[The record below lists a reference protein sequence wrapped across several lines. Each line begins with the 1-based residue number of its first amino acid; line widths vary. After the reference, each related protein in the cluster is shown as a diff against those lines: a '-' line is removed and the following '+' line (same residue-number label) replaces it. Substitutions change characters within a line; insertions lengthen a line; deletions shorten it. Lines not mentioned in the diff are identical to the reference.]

1 MWLEWHNERV
11 FRAVKYVFDG
21 AYGAPV
27 RREAKVVS
35 VVRVGDMNS
44 KMSRAAVAVSVVAT
58 LGFTAA
64 CGGGGD
70 EGKGAE
76 TKPSAAASA
85 TAAGDVKDKKDSAG
99 QAALTEAQLKE
110 AALAKGDVKGY
121 AIADMPAED
130 MPAETVPAEPAA
142 CQPLANMFFF
152 TSDPQAKARAGRTVT
167 PEDELSGSVISLAL
181 AAHEQSDAEKVMAD
195 LRKATENCTKYEH
208 VGNKYSGIEA
218 LTAPEQGDEAVS
230 YKMKGDIEGTEIPM
244 SFTVVR
250 SGSTLIGF
258 YSMNMLDAD
267 KAQVP
272 AELLE
277 AQVAK
282 LEKATG

>member
-1 MWLEWHNERV
+1 M
-11 FRAVKYVFDG
+11 
-21 AYGAPV
+21 
-27 RREAKVVS
+27 S
-35 VVRVGDMNS
+35 S
-44 KMSRAAVAVSVVAT
+44 KMSRAAVAASVVAA

-70 EGKGAE
+70 EEKGAE
-76 TKPSAAASA
+76 TKPSATASA
-85 TAAGDVKDKKDSAG
+85 SADGKAKDTAG
-99 QAALTEAQLKE
+99 QGALTEAQLKE

-121 AIADMPAED
+121 TIADLAAED
-130 MPAETVPAEPAA
+130 MPADTVPAEPSA
-142 CQPLANMFFF
+142 CQPIANMFFF
-152 TSDPQAKARAGRTVT
+152 TSDPKAKARAGRTVT

-208 VGNKYSGIEA
+208 VGSKYSKIES

-230 YKMKGDIEGTEIPM
+230 YKLQGDIEGAEIPM

-267 KAQVP
+267 KAVVP
-272 AELLE
+272 AELLD
-277 AQVAK
+277 AQVKK
-282 LEKATG
+282 LQKTTG

>member
-1 MWLEWHNERV
+1 
-11 FRAVKYVFDG
+11 
-21 AYGAPV
+21 
-27 RREAKVVS
+27 
-35 VVRVGDMNS
+35 MNS

-70 EGKGAE
+70 EDKGAE
-76 TKPSAAASA
+76 AKPSATAGA
-85 TAAGDVKDKKDSAG
+85 TATGDAKDSTG
-99 QAALTEAQLKE
+99 QDALTEAQLKE
-110 AALAKGDVKGY
+110 AALTKGDVKGY
-121 AIADMPAED
+121 AIAGMPAED
-130 MPAETVPAEPAA
+130 MPAETVPAKPAA

-195 LRKATENCTKYEH
+195 LREATENCTKYEH

-230 YKMKGDIEGTEIPM
+230 YKMKGDIEGAEIPM

-272 AELLE
+272 TELLE

>member
-1 MWLEWHNERV
+1 M
-11 FRAVKYVFDG
+11 K
-21 AYGAPV
+21 
-27 RREAKVVS
+27 
-35 VVRVGDMNS
+35 S

-58 LGFTAA
+58 LGLTAA

-70 EGKGAE
+70 EVKEAE
-76 TKPSAAASA
+76 KKPSASASA
-85 TAAGDVKDKKDSAG
+85 SEKAKDTAG
-99 QAALTEAQLKE
+99 QAALTEAQLKK
-110 AALAKGDVKGY
+110 AALVDGEVKGY
-121 AIADMPAED
+121 TIADMPADE
-130 MPAETVPAEPAA
+130 MPADTVPAEPAA
-142 CQPLANMFFF
+142 CQSIANMFFF
-152 TSDPQAKARAGRTVT
+152 TSDPKAKARVGRTVT
-167 PEDELSGSVISLAL
+167 PKDELSGSVISLAL
-181 AAHEQSDAEKVMAD
+181 AAHEQSDAEKVMAE
-195 LRKATENCTKYEH
+195 LRTATENCTKYEH

-230 YKMKGDIEGTEIPM
+230 YKMKGDIEGTKIPM

-272 AELLE
+272 AEVLE

-282 LEKATG
+282 LEKAAG

>member
-1 MWLEWHNERV
+1 
-11 FRAVKYVFDG
+11 
-21 AYGAPV
+21 
-27 RREAKVVS
+27 
-35 VVRVGDMNS
+35 MNS

-70 EGKGAE
+70 EDKGAE
-76 TKPSAAASA
+76 TKPSAGA
-85 TAAGDVKDKKDSAG
+85 TAAGDEKDSAG

-121 AIADMPAED
+121 KIADMPADE

-142 CQPLANMFFF
+142 CQPIANMFYF
-152 TSDPQAKARAGRTVT
+152 TSDPKAKARVGRTAT
-167 PEDELSGSVISLAL
+167 PEDALSASVTSLAL
-181 AAHEQSDAEKVMAD
+181 AAHEQSDAEKVIAD
-195 LRKATENCTKYEH
+195 LREATEKCTKYED
-208 VGNKYSGIEA
+208 VGNKYSGVEA
-218 LTAPEQGDEAVS
+218 LPAPEQGDEAVS
-230 YKMKGDIEGTEIPM
+230 YKMKGDIEGAEIPM

-272 AELLE
+272 TELLE

-282 LEKATG
+282 LEKAAG

>member
-1 MWLEWHNERV
+1 M
-11 FRAVKYVFDG
+11 K
-21 AYGAPV
+21 
-27 RREAKVVS
+27 S
-35 VVRVGDMNS
+35 T
-44 KMSRAAVAVSVVAT
+44 MSRVAVAVSVAAT
-58 LGFTAA
+58 LGLTAA

-70 EGKGAE
+70 DGKTE
-76 TKPSAAASA
+76 SKPSVSGTASA
-85 TAAGDVKDKKDSAG
+85 AEDAKNGDDGAGK
-99 QAALTEAQLKE
+99 AALTEAQLKE

-121 AIADMPAED
+121 KIADMPAED
-130 MPAETVPAEPAA
+130 MPAETVPAQPAA

-167 PEDELSGSVISLAL
+167 SEDALSANVISLAL

-195 LRKATENCTKYEH
+195 LRKATESCDSYEQ
-208 VGNKYSGIEA
+208 VGNKYSGVEA
-218 LTAPEQGDEAVS
+218 LTAPQQGDEAVA
-230 YKMKGDIEGTEIPM
+230 YKLKGDIEGAEIPM

-267 KAQVP
+267 KAEVP
-272 AELLE
+272 DAILD

-282 LEKATG
+282 LEKVAG

>member
-1 MWLEWHNERV
+1 M
-11 FRAVKYVFDG
+11 K
-21 AYGAPV
+21 
-27 RREAKVVS
+27 
-35 VVRVGDMNS
+35 S

-70 EGKGAE
+70 EDRGAE
-76 TKPSAAASA
+76 SKPSTAGSA
-85 TAAGDVKDKKDSAG
+85 TAAGDTKDGAG
-99 QAALTEAQLKE
+99 KPALTEAQLKQ

-121 AIADMPAED
+121 KIADMPAED

-152 TSDPQAKARAGRTVT
+152 TSDPQAKARTGRTVT
-167 PEDELSGSVISLAL
+167 SEDELSASVISLAL

-195 LRKATENCTKYEH
+195 LRKATENCTGYEH
-208 VGNKYSGIEA
+208 VGNKYTDIETLA
-218 LTAPEQGDEAVS
+218 APEQGDEAVA
-230 YKMKGDIEGTEIPM
+230 YKMKGDIEGAKIPM

-258 YSMNMLDAD
+258 YSMNMLEAD
-267 KAQVP
+267 KAEVP
-272 AELLE
+272 AAILD

-282 LEKATG
+282 LEKAAG

>member
-1 MWLEWHNERV
+1 M
-11 FRAVKYVFDG
+11 K
-21 AYGAPV
+21 
-27 RREAKVVS
+27 
-35 VVRVGDMNS
+35 S
-44 KMSRAAVAVSVVAT
+44 KMSRAAVAVSVMAT
-58 LGFTAA
+58 LGLTAA

-70 EGKGAE
+70 DKDAE
-76 TKPSAAASA
+76 KKPSAGSSA
-85 TAAGDVKDKKDSAG
+85 PAQKSKEPAG
-99 QAALTEAQLKE
+99 QGALTEAQLQK
-110 AALAKGDVKGY
+110 AALTKGDVKGY
-121 AIADMPAED
+121 TIADMPAED

-142 CQPLANMFFF
+142 CQPIANMFFF

-167 PEDELSGSVISLAL
+167 PKDELSGSVISLAL

-208 VGNKYSGIEA
+208 VGNKYSGVEA
-218 LTAPEQGDEAVS
+218 LPAPEQGDEAVS
-230 YKMKGDIEGTEIPM
+230 YKLKGDIEGAKIPM

-267 KAQVP
+267 KAKVP
-272 AELLE
+272 AEVLE

-282 LEKATG
+282 LEKAAG

>member
-1 MWLEWHNERV
+1 M
-11 FRAVKYVFDG
+11 K
-21 AYGAPV
+21 
-27 RREAKVVS
+27 
-35 VVRVGDMNS
+35 S

-64 CGGGGD
+64 CGGGD
-70 EGKGAE
+70 DKKSVEQ
-76 TKPSAAASA
+76 KPSTPASASA
-85 TAAGDVKDKKDSAG
+85 TEKAEDTAG
-99 QAALTEAQLKE
+99 QAALTEAQLKK

-121 AIADMPAED
+121 TIADMPAED

-142 CQPLANMFFF
+142 CQPIANMFFF

-167 PEDELSGSVISLAL
+167 PDDQLSGSVISLAL
-181 AAHEQSDAEKVMAD
+181 AAHEQSDAEKVIGD
-195 LRKATENCTKYEH
+195 LRKATENCTKYEQ
-208 VGNKYSGIEA
+208 VGNKYSDIKA

-230 YKMKGDIEGTEIPM
+230 YKMKGNIEGTEIPM

-250 SGSTLIGF
+250 SGSTIIGF
-258 YSMNMLDAD
+258 YSMNMLDAN

-272 AELLE
+272 AEVLE

-282 LEKATG
+282 LEKTAG

>member
-1 MWLEWHNERV
+1 MK
-11 FRAVKYVFDG
+11 A
-21 AYGAPV
+21 
-27 RREAKVVS
+27 
-35 VVRVGDMNS
+35 VRVGDMKVGDMKS
-44 KMSRAAVAVSVVAT
+44 TMSRAAVAVSVAAA

-70 EGKGAE
+70 EGKD
-76 TKPSAAASA
+76 TKPSAAGSA
-85 TAAGDVKDKKDSAG
+85 TAAGDAKNEQDGAG
-99 QAALTEAQLKE
+99 KAALTEAQLKE
-110 AALAKGDVKGY
+110 VALAKGDVKGY
-121 AIADMPAED
+121 KITALSAEE

-152 TSDPQAKARAGRTVT
+152 TSDPQAKARVGRSVT
-167 PEDELSGSVISLAL
+167 SEDALSASVISLAL

-195 LRKATENCTKYEH
+195 LRKATENCTGYEH
-208 VGNKYSGIEA
+208 VGSKYTDIKA
-218 LTAPEQGDEAVS
+218 LTAPEQGDEAVA
-230 YKMKGDIEGTEIPM
+230 YKLKGNIEGAKIPM

-267 KAQVP
+267 KAEVP
-272 AELLE
+272 DEILD

-282 LEKATG
+282 VEKVAG

>member
-1 MWLEWHNERV
+1 MWRGWHNERV
-11 FRAVKYVFDG
+11 CRAVTYVFGG

-27 RREAKVVS
+27 RHEVN
-35 VVRVGDMNS
+35 VVRVGDMKS
-44 KMSRAAVAVSVVAT
+44 RMSRAAVAVSVVAT

-70 EGKGAE
+70 EGKDAE
-76 TKPSAAASA
+76 TKPSVAGSASA
-85 TAAGDVKDKKDSAG
+85 DGDAKNDQDAAGKT
-99 QAALTEAQLKE
+99 ALTEAQLKE

-121 AIADMPAED
+121 KIADLPAED
-130 MPAETVPAEPAA
+130 MPAETVPAQPAA

-152 TSDPQAKARAGRTVT
+152 TSDPQAKARTGRTVT
-167 PEDELSGSVISLAL
+167 SEDELSASVISLAL

-195 LRKATENCTKYEH
+195 LRKATESCTGYEH
-208 VGNKYSGIEA
+208 VGNKYTDIETLA
-218 LTAPEQGDEAVS
+218 APEQGDEAVA
-230 YKMKGDIEGTEIPM
+230 YKLKGDIEGAKIPM

-267 KAQVP
+267 KAEVP
-272 AELLE
+272 DEILD

-282 LEKATG
+282 LEKAAG